1 MIDSVKLVQLWKDG
15 PYWADR
21 NIGAKKPWD
30 LGCYFWWGDTVGY
43 E

>member
-30 LGCYFWWGDTVGY
+30 LGYYFWWGDMVGY